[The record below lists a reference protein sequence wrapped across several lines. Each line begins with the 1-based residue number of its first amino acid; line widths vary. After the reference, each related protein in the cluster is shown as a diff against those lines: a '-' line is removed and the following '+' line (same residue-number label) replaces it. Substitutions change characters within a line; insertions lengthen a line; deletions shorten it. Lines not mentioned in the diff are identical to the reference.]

1 MSTSF
6 QLDLEAMLAQLSAL
20 KPNTTPSW
28 GQMSPQRMVEHL
40 ADALYMSM
48 GQGDFTLEVPEERIE
63 RMQAWL
69 ESDKPMAKDVQVSFA
84 TPQTPLRND
93 ELETAIDE
101 FTDAFLSFLE
111 HYEENESATAL
122 HPFYGQLKYAQWQ
135 RLHTKHFAH
144 HFEQFG
150 LI

>member
-1 MSTSF
+1 MASSF
-6 QLDLEAMLAQLSAL
+6 QLDLEAMLAQLSTLQAH
-20 KPNTTPSW
+20 TSPSW
-28 GQMSPQRMVEHL
+28 GQMSTQRMVEHL

-48 GQGDFTLEVPEERIE
+48 GQGEYQLEVAEERIE

-69 ESDKPMAKDVQVSFA
+69 DSDKPMAKDVQVSFA
-84 TPQTPLRND
+84 TPTTPLRND

-111 HYEENESATAL
+111 HYEENENATAL
-122 HPFYGQLKYAQWQ
+122 HPFYGQLNYAQWQ

>member
-1 MSTSF
+1 MATSF
-6 QLDLEAMLAQLSAL
+6 QLDLEAMLAQLSTL
-20 KPNTTPSW
+20 QPQTSPSW

-48 GQGDFTLEVPEERIE
+48 GQGAYQLEVPEERIE

-69 ESDKPMAKDVQVSFA
+69 ASDKPMAKDVQVSFA
-84 TPQTPLRND
+84 TPTTPLRND

-101 FTDAFLSFLE
+101 FTDAYLSFLE
-111 HYEENESATAL
+111 HYEENENATAL
-122 HPFYGQLKYAQWQ
+122 HPFYGQLNYAQWQ
-135 RLHTKHFAH
+135 QLHTKHFAH

>member
-1 MSTSF
+1 MATSF
-6 QLDLEAMLAQLSAL
+6 QLDLEAMLAQLSTLQAH
-20 KPNTTPSW
+20 TSPSW
-28 GQMSPQRMVEHL
+28 GQMIPQRMVEHL
-40 ADALYMSM
+40 ADALYMSI
-48 GQGDFTLEVPEERIE
+48 GQGDYTLEVPEERIE

-84 TPQTPLRND
+84 TPNTPLRND

-101 FTDAFLSFLE
+101 FTDAYLSFLE
-111 HYEENESATAL
+111 HYEENENATAL
-122 HPFYGQLKYAQWQ
+122 HPFYGQLNYAQWQ
-135 RLHTKHFAH
+135 QLHTKHFAH

>member
-1 MSTSF
+1 MSTTF
-6 QLDLEAMLAQLSAL
+6 QLELESMLAQLSRLQA
-20 KPNTTPSW
+20 TTTANW
-28 GQMSPQRMVEHL
+28 GQMSAQRMVEHL
-40 ADALYMSM
+40 ADALYMSI
-48 GQGDFTLEVPEERIE
+48 GQGDFKLEIPEDRVE

-69 ESDKPMAKDVQVSFA
+69 ASDKPMAKDIQVSFA
-84 TPQTPLRND
+84 TPSTPLRND

-101 FTDAFLSFLE
+101 FTEAFIAFLE
-111 HYEENESATAL
+111 HYEINPDQTAI
-122 HPFYGQLKYAQWQ
+122 HPYYGQLNFEQWQ

>member
-1 MSTSF
+1 MSTTF
-6 QLDLEAMLAQLSAL
+6 RLDLEAMLAQLNRL
-20 KPNTTPSW
+20 NQNTTPNW

-40 ADALYMSM
+40 ADALYMSL
-48 GQGDFTLEVPEERIE
+48 GKSNYALEIPEERIE

-69 ESDKPMAKDVQVSFA
+69 ETDKPMAKDVQVSFA
-84 TPQTPLRND
+84 TPETPLRND

-111 HYEENESATAL
+111 HYEENANATAL
-122 HPFYGQLKYAQWQ
+122 HPFYGQLNYAQWQ

-150 LI
+150 IL

>member
-1 MSTSF
+1 MAISL
-6 QLDLEAMLAQLSAL
+6 QLELEAMLAQLAQL
-20 KPNTTPSW
+20 NKNTTPSW
-28 GQMSPQRMVEHL
+28 GQMTAQRMVEHL
-40 ADALYMSM
+40 ADALYMSV
-48 GQGDFTLEVPEERIE
+48 GKGDHSLEVPAERIE

-69 ESDKPMAKDVQVSFA
+69 ETDKPMAKDVQVSFA
-84 TPQTPLRND
+84 TPETPLRND

-101 FTDAFLSFLE
+101 FTDAFLSFE
-111 HYEENESATAL
+111 EWYEEDASRTAL
-122 HPFYGQLKYAQWQ
+122 HPFYGQLNYSQWQ

>member
-1 MSTSF
+1 MATSF
-6 QLDLEAMLAQLSAL
+6 QLDLEAMLAQLSTLQAH
-20 KPNTTPSW
+20 TTPNW

-40 ADALYMSM
+40 ADALYISM
-48 GQGDFTLEVPEERIE
+48 GQGDYSLEVPEERIE

-69 ESDKPMAKDVQVSFA
+69 DSDKPMAKDVQVSFA
-84 TPQTPLRND
+84 TPTTPLRND

-111 HYEENESATAL
+111 HYEENENASAL
-122 HPFYGQLKYAQWQ
+122 HPFYGQLNYAQWQ

-150 LI
+150 LL

>member
-1 MSTSF
+1 MTASF
-6 QLDLEAMLAQLSAL
+6 HLNLEAMLAQLNQLSAQS
-20 KPNTTPSW
+20 KPAW
-28 GQMSPQRMVEHL
+28 GQMSAQRMVEHL

-48 GQGDFTLEVPEERIE
+48 GQGAFQLEVAEERIE

-69 ESDKPMAKDVQVSFA
+69 QTDKPMAKDIQVSFA
-84 TPQTPLRND
+84 TPTTPLRND

-101 FTDAFLSFLE
+101 FTEAFLAFE
-111 HYEENESATAL
+111 ECYEENPTKTAL
-122 HPFYGQLKYAQWQ
+122 HPFYGQLNYAQWQ
-135 RLHTKHFAH
+135 RLHAKHFAH

>member
-1 MSTSF
+1 MTASF
-6 QLDLEAMLAQLSAL
+6 QLNLEAMLAQLNQLSANT
-20 KPNTTPSW
+20 KPAW
-28 GQMSPQRMVEHL
+28 GQMSAQRMIEHL

-48 GQGDFTLEVPEERIE
+48 GHGAFQLEIPEERVE

-69 ESDKPMAKDVQVSFA
+69 ETDKPMAKDIQVSFA
-84 TPQTPLRND
+84 TPSTPLRND

-101 FTDAFLSFLE
+101 FTEAFLSFEE
-111 HYEENESATAL
+111 HYEEDAVKTAL
-122 HPFYGQLKYAQWQ
+122 HPFYGALNYAQWR

>member
-1 MSTSF
+1 MTSSF
-6 QLDLEAMLAQLSAL
+6 SLDLESMLAQLNNL
-20 KPNTTPSW
+20 TINTTPTW

-40 ADALYMSM
+40 ADALYMSI
-48 GQGDFTLEVPEERIE
+48 GKGNHKLEVPQERIE

-69 ESDKPMAKDVQVSFA
+69 DTDKPMAKDVQVSFA

-93 ELETAIDE
+93 ELEISIDE
-101 FTDAFLSFLE
+101 FTDAFLGFLE
-111 HYEENESATAL
+111 YYEENENATAM
-122 HPFYGQLKYAQWQ
+122 HPFYGQLNYAQWQ

>member
-1 MSTSF
+1 MALSF
-6 QLDLEAMLAQLSAL
+6 QLELEAMLAQLAQL
-20 KPNTTPSW
+20 NKNTTPSW
-28 GQMSPQRMVEHL
+28 GQMNAQRMVEHL
-40 ADALYMSM
+40 ADALYMSI
-48 GQGDFTLEVPEERIE
+48 GKGEYSLEVPADRIE

-69 ESDKPMAKDVQVSFA
+69 ETDKPMAKDIQVSFA

-101 FTDAFLSFLE
+101 FTDAFLSFVE
-111 HYEENESATAL
+111 WYEEDTSRTAL
-122 HPFYGQLKYAQWQ
+122 HPFYGELNYSQWQ
-135 RLHTKHFAH
+135 RLHTKHFVH

>member
-1 MSTSF
+1 MTSF
-6 QLDLEAMLAQLSAL
+6 ELELEPMLVQLSTLNANT
-20 KPNTTPSW
+20 KPNW
-28 GQMSPQRMVEHL
+28 GTMSAQRMVEHL
-40 ADALYMSM
+40 ADGLYMSI
-48 GQGDFTLEVPEERIE
+48 GQGDFQLEIPEERIE

-69 ESDKPMAKDVQVSFA
+69 DTDKPMAKDIQVSFA
-84 TPQTPLRND
+84 TPATPLRND

-101 FTDAFLSFLE
+101 FTEAFLLFLE
-111 HYEENESATAL
+111 YYETHPAQTNV
-122 HPFYGQLKYAQWQ
+122 HPFYGNLNFSQWQ

>member
-1 MSTSF
+1 MAHSF
-6 QLDLEAMLAQLSAL
+6 QLELEAMLAQLSTL
-20 KPNTTPSW
+20 QPQTSPSW

-48 GQGDFTLEVPEERIE
+48 GQGAYQLEVPEERIE

-69 ESDKPMAKDVQVSFA
+69 DSDKPMAKDVQVSFA
-84 TPQTPLRND
+84 TPDTPLRND

-101 FTDAFLSFLE
+101 FTDAFLSFE
-111 HYEENESATAL
+111 EWYEENEHRTAV
-122 HPFYGQLKYAQWQ
+122 HPFYGNLNYAQWQ

>member
-6 QLDLEAMLAQLSAL
+6 QLELEALLVKLAGL
-20 KPNTTPSW
+20 KTTTPANW
-28 GQMSPQRMVEHL
+28 GQMSAQRMVEHL
-40 ADALYMSM
+40 ADALYMSI
-48 GQGDFTLEVPEERIE
+48 GQGDFKLEIPEDRVE

-69 ESDKPMAKDVQVSFA
+69 ASDKPMAKDIQVAFA
-84 TPQTPLRND
+84 TTSTPLRND

-101 FTDAFLSFLE
+101 FTDAFLTFLE
-111 HYEENESATAL
+111 HYEINPDQTAL
-122 HPFYGQLKYAQWQ
+122 HPYYGQLNFEQWQ

>member
-1 MSTSF
+1 MTSF
-6 QLDLEAMLAQLSAL
+6 ELDLEPMLVQLSTLNAKT
-20 KPNTTPSW
+20 KPNW
-28 GQMSPQRMVEHL
+28 GSMSAQRMVEHL
-40 ADALYMSM
+40 ADALYMST
-48 GQGDFTLEVPEERIE
+48 GQGNFQLEIAEERIE

-69 ESDKPMAKDVQVSFA
+69 ETDKPMAKDIQVSFA
-84 TPQTPLRND
+84 SPSTPLRND

-111 HYEENESATAL
+111 YFETNPTQTNI
-122 HPFYGQLKYAQWQ
+122 HPFYGNLNFEQWK

>member
-20 KPNTTPSW
+20 KPNTTPTW

-40 ADALYMSM
+40 ADALYMSI
-48 GQGDFTLEVPEERIE
+48 GQGEYKLEVPEERIE

-93 ELETAIDE
+93 ELETAVDE

-111 HYEENESATAL
+111 HYEENESAMAL
-122 HPFYGQLKYAQWQ
+122 HPFYGQLNYAQWQ

>member
-1 MSTSF
+1 MSTTF
-6 QLDLEAMLAQLSAL
+6 RLDLEAMLAQLNQLSL
-20 KPNTTPSW
+20 NTTPAW

-40 ADALYMSM
+40 ADALYMSV
-48 GQGDFTLEVPEERIE
+48 GEGNYALEVPQERIE

-69 ESDKPMAKDVQVSFA
+69 ETDKPMAKDVQVSFA
-84 TPQTPLRND
+84 TPETPLRND

-111 HYEENESATAL
+111 YYEENENATAL
-122 HPFYGQLKYAQWQ
+122 HPFYGQLNYTQWQ
-135 RLHTKHFAH
+135 RLHTKHFSH

>member
-122 HPFYGQLKYAQWQ
+122 HPFYGQLNYAQWQ

>member
-1 MSTSF
+1 MAISF
-6 QLDLEAMLAQLSAL
+6 QLELEAMLAQLAQL
-20 KPNTTPSW
+20 HKNTTPSW
-28 GQMSPQRMVEHL
+28 GQMNAQRMVEHL
-40 ADALYMSM
+40 ADALYMSV
-48 GQGDFTLEVPEERIE
+48 GKGEFSLEVPADRIE

-69 ESDKPMAKDVQVSFA
+69 ETDKPMAKDVQVSFA
-84 TPQTPLRND
+84 TPDTPLRND

-101 FTDAFLSFLE
+101 FTDAFLSVE
-111 HYEENESATAL
+111 EWYEEDTSRTAL
-122 HPFYGQLKYAQWQ
+122 HPFYGELNYSQWQ

>member
-1 MSTSF
+1 MTSF
-6 QLDLEAMLAQLSAL
+6 ELELEPMLVKLSTLNANT
-20 KPNTTPSW
+20 KPIW
-28 GQMSPQRMVEHL
+28 GSMSAQRMVEHL
-40 ADALYMSM
+40 ADALNMST
-48 GQGDFTLEVPEERIE
+48 GHGDFQLEIAADRIE

-69 ESDKPMAKDVQVSFA
+69 DTDKPMAKDIQVSFA
-84 TPQTPLRND
+84 TPSTPLRND

-101 FTDAFLSFLE
+101 FTDAYLSFLE
-111 HYEENESATAL
+111 YFETNPTQTNI
-122 HPFYGQLKYAQWQ
+122 HPFYGNLNFSQWQ

>member
-6 QLDLEAMLAQLSAL
+6 QLELEAMLAQLASL
-20 KPNTTPSW
+20 KAATPAKW
-28 GQMSPQRMVEHL
+28 GQMSAQRMVEHL
-40 ADALYMSM
+40 ADALYMSI
-48 GQGDFTLEVPEERIE
+48 GKSDFKLEIPEDRIE

-69 ESDKPMAKDVQVSFA
+69 ETDKPMSKDIQVSFA
-84 TPQTPLRND
+84 TPSTPLRND

-101 FTDAFLSFLE
+101 FTDAFLLFLE
-111 HYEENESATAL
+111 YYEDHPGQTHL
-122 HPFYGQLKYAQWQ
+122 HPFYGDLNFAQWQ

-150 LI
+150 LL

>member
-1 MSTSF
+1 MAISF
-6 QLDLEAMLAQLSAL
+6 QLDLEAMLAQLSNL
-20 KPNTTPSW
+20 TNQSTPDW
-28 GQMSPQRMVEHL
+28 GQMGPQRMVEHL
-40 ADALYMSM
+40 ADALYMSI
-48 GQGDFTLEVPEERIE
+48 GQGDFELEIPEERIE

-69 ESDKPMAKDVQVSFA
+69 QTDKPMAKDVQVSFA

-111 HYEENESATAL
+111 HYEDNENKTAL
-122 HPFYGQLKYAQWQ
+122 HPFYGQLTFDQWK

>member
-1 MSTSF
+1 MSSF
-6 QLDLEAMLAQLSAL
+6 ELELEPMLLQLSKLSPTSNAI
-20 KPNTTPSW
+20 W
-28 GQMSPQRMVEHL
+28 GSMSAQRMIEHL
-40 ADALYMSM
+40 ADALYMSI
-48 GQGDFTLEVPEERIE
+48 GIGDFQLEITEERIE

-69 ESDKPMAKDVQVSFA
+69 QTDKPMAKEVKVSFA
-84 TPQTPLRND
+84 TPSTPLRNN

-101 FTDAFLSFLE
+101 FTDAFLMFLE
-111 HYEENESATAL
+111 YYEENPAQTQL
-122 HPFYGQLKYAQWQ
+122 HPFYGNLNFDQWK

>member
-1 MSTSF
+1 MI
-6 QLDLEAMLAQLSAL
+6 
-20 KPNTTPSW
+20 
-28 GQMSPQRMVEHL
+28 EHL
-40 ADALYMSM
+40 ADALYMSI
-48 GQGDFTLEVPEERIE
+48 GIGDFQLEITEERIE

-69 ESDKPMAKDVQVSFA
+69 QTDKPMAKEVKVSFA
-84 TPQTPLRND
+84 TPSTPLRNN

-101 FTDAFLSFLE
+101 FTDAFLMFLE
-111 HYEENESATAL
+111 YYEENPAQTQL
-122 HPFYGQLKYAQWQ
+122 HPFYGNLNFDQWK

>member
-1 MSTSF
+1 MAISF
-6 QLDLEAMLAQLSAL
+6 QLELEAMLAQLAQL
-20 KPNTTPSW
+20 NKNTIPSW
-28 GQMSPQRMVEHL
+28 GQMNAQRMVEHL
-40 ADALYMSM
+40 ADALYMSV
-48 GQGDFTLEVPEERIE
+48 GKGDYQLEVPADRIE

-84 TPQTPLRND
+84 TPETPLRND

-101 FTDAFLSFLE
+101 FTDAFLSFE
-111 HYEENESATAL
+111 EWYEEDGSRTAV
-122 HPFYGQLKYAQWQ
+122 HPFYGSLNFSQWQ
-135 RLHTKHFAH
+135 RLHTKHFSH

>member
-1 MSTSF
+1 MVTPF
-6 QLDLEAMLAQLSAL
+6 QLELENLLAILSKL
-20 KPNTTPSW
+20 KTETAPNW
-28 GQMSPQRMVEHL
+28 GQMSSQRMVEHL
-40 ADALYMSM
+40 ADCLYMSI
-48 GQGDFTLEVPEERIE
+48 GLGDFKLEVVEDRIE

-69 ESDKPMAKDVQVSFA
+69 DTDKPMAKDIQVSFA
-84 TPQTPLRND
+84 TPSSPLRND

-111 HYEENESATAL
+111 HYENHPHQKAL
-122 HPFYGQLKYAQWQ
+122 HPAYGQLNYAQWQ
-135 RLHTKHFAH
+135 RLHYKHFAH

>member
-1 MSTSF
+1 MATSF
-6 QLDLEAMLAQLSAL
+6 QLDLEAMLAQLSTLQAH
-20 KPNTTPSW
+20 TTPAW
-28 GQMSPQRMVEHL
+28 GKMNPQRMVEHL
-40 ADALYMSM
+40 ADALYMSL
-48 GQGDFTLEVPEERIE
+48 GEGEFQLELPAERIE

-69 ESDKPMAKDVQVSFA
+69 ETDKPMAKDVQVSFA
-84 TPQTPLRND
+84 TPETPLRND

-111 HYEENESATAL
+111 HYEENEQATAL
-122 HPFYGQLKYAQWQ
+122 HPFYGHLNYAQWQ

>member
-1 MSTSF
+1 MSASF
-6 QLDLEAMLAQLSAL
+6 QLDLEAMLAQLSVL
-20 KPNTTPSW
+20 KSNTTPTW

-48 GQGDFTLEVPEERIE
+48 GKGEHKLEVPEDRIE

-69 ESDKPMAKDVQVSFA
+69 ASDKPMAKDIQVSFA
-84 TPQTPLRND
+84 TPEIQHRND

-111 HYEENESATAL
+111 YYEENESATAV
-122 HPFYGQLKYAQWQ
+122 HPFYGQLNYIQWQ

>member
-1 MSTSF
+1 MITTF
-6 QLDLEAMLAQLSAL
+6 QLDLEFMLAGLSKL
-20 KPNTTPSW
+20 KTETVANW
-28 GQMSPQRMVEHL
+28 GQMSSQRMVEHL
-40 ADALYMSM
+40 TDCLYMSI
-48 GQGDFTLEVPEERIE
+48 GLGDYKLEVAEDRIE

-69 ESDKPMAKDVQVSFA
+69 DTDKPMAKDIQVSFA
-84 TPQTPLRND
+84 SPSTPLRND

-111 HYEENESATAL
+111 HYENHPNQKAL
-122 HPFYGQLKYAQWQ
+122 HPAYGQLNYSQWQ
-135 RLHTKHFAH
+135 RLHNKHFAH